1 MKRDASDSSK
11 ATPPPISHSLSN
23 TESGKVLGLVW
34 NTLTDSLGFRVENLE
49 EIEFTRAGIASK
61 VASIFD
67 PLGTAAPLIVKA
79 KIRLRSLGMK
89 GVNWLGAVDE
99 SDESWWKC
107 WFAVVRQLI
116 NTSLDRFLF
125 PEENQIENSQLHT
138 FSDASEEA

>member
-1 MKRDASDSSK
+1 
-11 ATPPPISHSLSN
+11 
-23 TESGKVLGLVW
+23 VLGLVW
-34 NTLTDSLGFRVENLE
+34 DTLTDSLGFRVENLE
-49 EIEFTRAGIASK
+49 EFEFTRAGIASK

-89 GVNWLGAVDE
+89 GVNLLGAVDE

-107 WFAVVRQLI
+107 WFAVVLQLI